1 MEISIEAISINPQRA
16 NSVVPV
22 NIPSTCPSCGTS
34 HGHEP
39 LVSYICKSKLG
50 YDTKKSYVYSLYFCP
65 ACDRCFYVTYR
76 VWVSGYGGND
86 SEIVEILP
94 VPFPT
99 QYFSEKI
106 KELSPKFIEIY
117 QQSKIA
123 EDAGLSEICGMGY
136 RKALEFLVKD
146 YAIAFH
152 PEDEEK
158 IKSQMLS
165 QCINAYIKDP
175 DMKSL
180 AIASTWLGNDETH
193 YVRKHE
199 DYDLESLKAFVA
211 TTVAAVDYDL
221 TCREAKKLIDPLN
234 QVPSIH

>member
-65 ACDRCFYVTYR
+65 ACARCFYVTYR

-221 TCREAKKLIDPLN
+221 TC
-234 QVPSIH
+234 